1 MDSTKSKNPAEQ
13 ENGEPGLNTL
23 KKHYLDLAHRFCTPP
38 DNPQSETEW
47 LWELHSLLH
56 GTVKLMA
63 HLNEHTASGPKNIGN
78 RHCIQFMIQ
87 ESFSAP
93 DRHQLVRTITSWIGL
108 SVKLATLRNRTGTPA
123 RIRRAVERCPKI
135 AVRLLRQSRNR
146 VTSRDRSSY
155 LTRAAGGQLERFR
168 QRRYAR
174 QFHLPFIKPAV
185 ANDI

>member
-108 SVKLATLRNRTGTPA
+108 SVKLATLRNRTLELQ
-123 RIRRAVERCPKI
+123 REY
-135 AVRLLRQSRNR
+135 
-146 VTSRDRSSY
+146 D
-155 LTRAAGGQLERFR
+155 GQLNDVRKLL
-168 QRRYAR
+168 YASCGN
-174 QFHLPFIKPAV
+174 PGTV
-185 ANDI
+185 

>member
-63 HLNEHTASGPKNIGN
+63 HLNEHTASGPKTSGTVASSSL
-78 RHCIQFMIQ
+78 IQ

-93 DRHQLVRTITSWIGL
+93 DRQQLVRTITSWIGL
-108 SVKLATLRNRTGTPA
+108 SVKLATL
-123 RIRRAVERCPKI
+123 
-135 AVRLLRQSRNR
+135 
-146 VTSRDRSSY
+146 
-155 LTRAAGGQLERFR
+155 
-168 QRRYAR
+168 
-174 QFHLPFIKPAV
+174 
-185 ANDI
+185 